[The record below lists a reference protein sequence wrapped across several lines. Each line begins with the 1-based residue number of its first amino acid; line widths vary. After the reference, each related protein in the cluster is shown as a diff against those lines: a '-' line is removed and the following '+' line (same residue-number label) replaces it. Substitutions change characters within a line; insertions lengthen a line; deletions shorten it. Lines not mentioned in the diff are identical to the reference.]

1 LPIRTIDH
9 VWSSLFT
16 SDPQVIAASV
26 SYITRVAPLYCLFG
40 LGLTLNFASQ
50 GAGRMTA
57 PLVAGVVRMAAAT
70 TGGWLAVEQMGLG
83 LDGVF
88 AAICRS
94 VTSTICRPVSAIQSA
109 GTTRVSC
116 LDHFRE
122 IQR

>member
-1 LPIRTIDH
+1 LPIRTIDQ

-26 SYITRVAPLYCLFG
+26 SYITRVAPLDCPFG
-40 LGLTLNFASQ
+40 LGLTRNFASQ
-50 GAGRMTA
+50 VADRMTA
-57 PLVAGVVRMAAAT
+57 PLVAGVARMAAAT

-83 LDGVF
+83 LDSVF

-109 GTTRVSC
+109 GTTRVSA
-116 LDHFRE
+116 
-122 IQR
+122 